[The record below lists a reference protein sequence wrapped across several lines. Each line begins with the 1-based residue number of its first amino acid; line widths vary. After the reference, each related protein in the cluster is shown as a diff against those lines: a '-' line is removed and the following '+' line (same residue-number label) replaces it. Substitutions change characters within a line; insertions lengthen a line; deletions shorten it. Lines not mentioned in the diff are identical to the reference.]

1 MRGSTQSTKV
11 WYCRRRENP
20 GPSSKNSQQKIH
32 ARHSRQPSPSPHV
45 RTFALFVVL
54 LAGALLL
61 AAALTYPA
69 WLLVGT
75 VSVEPVH
82 RVMNR
87 LAMLIA
93 LVGLIVLT
101 RRLGLANRAALG
113 YGLPRAEFLRQLGI
127 GWAAGIGLMLPLVA
141 LLLALDVRQIK
152 PGLDGELPALLL
164 GGIVSGLAVAFIEE
178 TFFRGILFTAVARTS
193 GARAAIIAPTV
204 LYAALHFLG
213 GKLRVP
219 PEEVSWIHGFQVLSR
234 LFERYSQPLAF
245 VDSFL
250 ALVALGVLLAMVRLR
265 TGAIAAC
272 IGLHAAGV
280 CGIFILRDTTA
291 VNSHAQLGF
300 IVGEYDGVIGW
311 AACVWFVAI
320 AVAYG
325 EYQRQLS
332 SGSSRD
338 S

>member
-1 MRGSTQSTKV
+1 M
-11 WYCRRRENP
+11 
-20 GPSSKNSQQKIH
+20 
-32 ARHSRQPSPSPHV
+32 
-45 RTFALFVVL
+45 RTFALFVAL

-69 WLLVGT
+69 WLLVAT
-75 VSVEPVH
+75 VSIEPVH

-101 RRLGLANRAALG
+101 RRLGLSNRSALG

-127 GWAAGIGLMLPLVA
+127 GWAAGIGLMLPLVT

-152 PGLDGELPALLL
+152 PGPDANLLSL
-164 GGIVSGLAVAFIEE
+164 VPGAVVSGLAVAFIEE
-178 TFFRGILFTAVARTS
+178 TFFRGVLFTAVARTS
-193 GARAAIIAPTV
+193 SALAAVIAPTL

-219 PEEVSWIHGFQVLSR
+219 ADQVSWIHGFEVLSR
-234 LFERYSQPLAF
+234 LFERYAQPLAF

-250 ALVALGVLLAMVRLR
+250 ALAALGVLLALVRLR

-272 IGLHAAGV
+272 IGLHSAGV
-280 CGIFILRDTTA
+280 CAIFILRDTTV
-291 VNSHAQLGF
+291 VNRDAELAF
-300 IVGEYDGVIGW
+300 LVGQYDGVIGW

-320 AVAYG
+320 IVAYG
-325 EYQRQLS
+325 IVGRRQAS
-332 SGSSRD
+332 A
-338 S
+338 

>member
-1 MRGSTQSTKV
+1 M
-11 WYCRRRENP
+11 
-20 GPSSKNSQQKIH
+20 
-32 ARHSRQPSPSPHV
+32 
-45 RTFALFVVL
+45 RTFALFVAL

-93 LVGLIVLT
+93 LIGLIVLT

-113 YGLPRAEFLRQLGI
+113 YGLPRSEFFRQLGI

-152 PGLDGELPALLL
+152 PGIDADLPSLVL
-164 GGIVSGLAVAFIEE
+164 GGVVSGLAVAFIEE
-178 TFFRGILFTAVARTS
+178 TFFRGILFSAVVRTS
-193 GARAAIIAPTV
+193 GARAAIIAPTL

-219 PEEVSWIHGFQVLSR
+219 PEEVSWIHGFEVLSR
-234 LFERYSQPLAF
+234 LFERYAQPLAF

-250 ALVALGVLLAMVRLR
+250 ALAALGALLSMVRLR
-265 TGAIAAC
+265 TGAIAGG

-280 CGIFILRDTTA
+280 CAIFVLRDTTA
-291 VNSHAQLGF
+291 VNSNAPFSF
-300 IVGEYDGVIGW
+300 IVGQYDGVIGW
-311 AACVWFVAI
+311 AACAWFVAI
-320 AVAYG
+320 VVAYG
-325 EYQRQLS
+325 VYQRQLS
-332 SGSSRD
+332 SGSSRA

>member
-1 MRGSTQSTKV
+1 M
-11 WYCRRRENP
+11 
-20 GPSSKNSQQKIH
+20 
-32 ARHSRQPSPSPHV
+32 
-45 RTFALFVVL
+45 RTFALFVAL

-82 RVMNR
+82 RVMHR

-93 LVGLIVLT
+93 LIGLFVLT
-101 RRLGLANRAALG
+101 RRLGLANRSALG
-113 YGLPRAEFLRQLGI
+113 YGLPPAEFFRQLGI

-141 LLLALDVRQIK
+141 LLLALDVRQIT
-152 PGLDGELPALLL
+152 PGLDGDLPPLLL
-164 GGIVSGLAVAFIEE
+164 KGIVSGFAVAFIEE
-178 TFFRGILFTAVARTS
+178 TFFRGILFSAVARTS
-193 GARAAIIAPTV
+193 SARVAIIAPTL

-219 PEEVSWIHGFQVLSR
+219 PEEVSWIHGFEVLSR
-234 LFERYSQPLAF
+234 LFERYAQPLAF

-250 ALVALGVLLAMVRLR
+250 ALVALGVLLSMVRLR
-265 TGAIAAC
+265 TGAIAGG

-280 CGIFILRDTTA
+280 CAIFVLRDTTV
-291 VNSHAQLGF
+291 VNSHAPFGF
-300 IVGEYDGVIGW
+300 IVGQYDGVIGW

-320 AVAYG
+320 VVAYG
-325 EYQRQLS
+325 VYQRQLS
-332 SGSSRD
+332 SGSSRT

>member
-1 MRGSTQSTKV
+1 MR
-11 WYCRRRENP
+11 N
-20 GPSSKNSQQKIH
+20 
-32 ARHSRQPSPSPHV
+32 
-45 RTFALFVVL
+45 FALFVAL
-54 LAGALLL
+54 LAGSLLL

-69 WLLVGT
+69 WLLVAT

-101 RRLGLANRAALG
+101 RRLGLSNRAALG

-141 LLLALDVRQIK
+141 LLLALGVRQIK
-152 PGLDGELPALLL
+152 PGLDGDLPGLIA
-164 GGIVSGLAVAFIEE
+164 GGILSGLVVAFIEE
-178 TFFRGILFTAVARTS
+178 TFFRGVLFTAVARTS
-193 GARAAIIAPTV
+193 GAVAAITAPSV

-219 PEEVSWIHGFQVLSR
+219 PEQVAWEHGFQVLSR
-234 LFERYSQPLAF
+234 LFERYAQPLAL

-250 ALVALGVLLAMVRLR
+250 ALVTLGVLLALVRLR

-280 CGIFILRDTTA
+280 CTIFILRDTTA
-291 VNSHAQLGF
+291 LNDHAKLVD
-300 IVGEYDGVIGW
+300 IVGTYDGVIGW
-311 AACVWFVAI
+311 GAFAWFVAI
-320 AVAYG
+320 VVT
-325 EYQRQLS
+325 YQLSS

-338 S
+338 V

>member
-1 MRGSTQSTKV
+1 
-11 WYCRRRENP
+11 
-20 GPSSKNSQQKIH
+20 
-32 ARHSRQPSPSPHV
+32 V
-45 RTFALFVVL
+45 RTFALFVAL

-82 RVMNR
+82 RVMHR

-93 LVGLIVLT
+93 LIGLIVVT
-101 RRLGLANRAALG
+101 RRLGLANRTALG
-113 YGLPRAEFLRQLGI
+113 YGLPRAEFFRQLGI
-127 GWAAGIGLMLPLVA
+127 GWAAGVGLMLPLVA
-141 LLLALDVRQIK
+141 LLLALDVRHIM
-152 PGLDGELPALLL
+152 PGIDGDLPLLL
-164 GGIVSGLAVAFIEE
+164 LRGVLSGLVVAFIEE

-193 GARAAIIAPTV
+193 GARAAIIAPTL

-219 PEEVSWIHGFQVLSR
+219 PEEVSWVHGFEVLSH
-234 LFERYSQPLAF
+234 LFERYAQPLAF

-250 ALVALGVLLAMVRLR
+250 ALVALGVLLSMVRLR
-265 TGAIAAC
+265 TGAIAGC

-280 CGIFILRDTTA
+280 CAIFVLRDTTA
-291 VNSHAQLGF
+291 MNSNAPFSF
-300 IVGEYDGVIGW
+300 IVGQYDNVTGW
-311 AACVWFVAI
+311 AACAWFVAI

-325 EYQRQLS
+325 VYQRQLS
-332 SGSSRD
+332 SGSSRA

>member
-1 MRGSTQSTKV
+1 
-11 WYCRRRENP
+11 
-20 GPSSKNSQQKIH
+20 
-32 ARHSRQPSPSPHV
+32 V
-45 RTFALFVVL
+45 RTFALFVAL

-101 RRLGLANRAALG
+101 RRLGLWNRAALG
-113 YGLPRAEFLRQLGI
+113 YGLPRAQFLRQLSI
-127 GWAAGIGLMLPLVA
+127 AWVAGIGLMLPLVA

-152 PGLDGELPALLL
+152 PGLDGDLVPLAL

-193 GARAAIIAPTV
+193 GARAAIIAPTL
-204 LYAALHFLG
+204 LYASLHFLG
-213 GKLRVP
+213 GKLRIP
-219 PEEVSWIHGFQVLSR
+219 PEQVSWIHGFEVLSR
-234 LFERYSQPLAF
+234 LFERYAQPLAF

-250 ALVALGVLLAMVRLR
+250 ALVALGVLLALVRLR

-280 CGIFILRDTTA
+280 CAIFILRDATT
-291 VNSHAQLGF
+291 VNPQAELGF
-300 IVGEYDGVIGW
+300 MVGQYDGVIGW
-311 AACVWFVAI
+311 AAAVWFAAI
-320 AVAYG
+320 IVAYSV
-325 EYQRQLS
+325 YQPQLS

>member
-1 MRGSTQSTKV
+1 M
-11 WYCRRRENP
+11 
-20 GPSSKNSQQKIH
+20 
-32 ARHSRQPSPSPHV
+32 
-45 RTFALFVVL
+45 RTFALFVAL
-54 LAGALLL
+54 LALALLL

-93 LVGLIVLT
+93 LIGLVLLT
-101 RRLGLANRAALG
+101 RRLGLANRPALG
-113 YGLPRAEFLRQLGI
+113 YRLPRAEFFRQLGL
-127 GWAAGIGLMLPLVA
+127 GWAAGIGLMLPLIA

-152 PGLDGELPALLL
+152 PGLDGEVGALVLQGLL
-164 GGIVSGLAVAFIEE
+164 SGLVVAFIEE

-193 GARAAIIAPTV
+193 GARAAIIAPSV

-219 PEEVSWIHGFQVLSR
+219 PEEVAWVHGFQVLSR
-234 LFERYSQPLAF
+234 LFERYSQPLAL

-250 ALVALGVLLAMVRLR
+250 ALVALGILLALVRLR

-280 CGIFILRDTTA
+280 CMIFVLRDTTT
-291 VNSHAQLGF
+291 VNGSAKLAWV
-300 IVGEYDGVIGW
+300 VGSYDGVIGW
-311 AACVWFVAI
+311 AAFVWI
-320 AVAYG
+320 AAMVVAYWL
-325 EYQRQLS
+325 YLDQLS
-332 SGSSRD
+332 ESSSRV

>member
-1 MRGSTQSTKV
+1 M
-11 WYCRRRENP
+11 
-20 GPSSKNSQQKIH
+20 
-32 ARHSRQPSPSPHV
+32 
-45 RTFALFVVL
+45 RTFALFVAL
-54 LAGALLL
+54 LALALLL

-93 LVGLIVLT
+93 LIGLVVLT
-101 RRLGLANRAALG
+101 RRLGLSNRAALG
-113 YGLPRAEFLRQLGI
+113 YGMPRGEFLRQLGI
-127 GWAAGIGLMLPLVA
+127 GWICGIALMLPLVA
-141 LLLALDVRQIK
+141 LLLTFDVRQIK
-152 PGLDGELPALLL
+152 PGLDGDIVPLIVQGLL
-164 GGIVSGLAVAFIEE
+164 SGLVVAFIEE
-178 TFFRGILFTAVARTS
+178 TFFRGILFTAIARTS
-193 GARAAIIAPTV
+193 SLLAAVVAPSV

-219 PEEVSWIHGFQVLSR
+219 PEEVSWVHGFDVLSR
-234 LFERYSQPLAF
+234 LFERYTQPLAF

-250 ALVALGVLLAMVRLR
+250 ALVTLGVLLALVRLR

-280 CGIFILRDTTA
+280 CMIFVLRDTTA
-291 VNSHAQLGF
+291 VNSHAKLAS
-300 IVGEYDGVIGW
+300 IVGTYDGVIGW
-311 AACVWFVAI
+311 AAFAWFAAIVA
-320 AVAYG
+320 AFAWS
-325 EYQRQLS
+325 QSQLS
-332 SGSSRD
+332 GSSSRD

>member
-1 MRGSTQSTKV
+1 MR
-11 WYCRRRENP
+11 N
-20 GPSSKNSQQKIH
+20 
-32 ARHSRQPSPSPHV
+32 
-45 RTFALFVVL
+45 FALFVAL
-54 LAGALLL
+54 LAGSLLL

-69 WLLVGT
+69 WLLVAT

-101 RRLGLANRAALG
+101 RRLGLSNRTALG
-113 YGLPRAEFLRQLGI
+113 YGLPRGEFLRQLGI
-127 GWAAGIGLMLPLVA
+127 GWAAGIGLMLPLIA

-152 PGLDGELPALLL
+152 PGLDGDLPGLLA
-164 GGIVSGLAVAFIEE
+164 GGIVSGLVVAFIEE
-178 TFFRGILFTAVARTS
+178 TFFRGVLFTAVSRTS
-193 GARAAIIAPTV
+193 GAIAAVAAPSV

-219 PEEVSWIHGFQVLSR
+219 PEQVSWEHGFQVLSR
-234 LFERYSQPLAF
+234 LFERYTQPLAF

-250 ALVALGVLLAMVRLR
+250 ALVTLGVLLALVRLR

-280 CGIFILRDTTA
+280 CAIFVLRDTTV
-291 VNSHAQLGF
+291 VNDHAQLAT
-300 IVGEYDGVIGW
+300 IVGSYDGVIGW
-311 AACVWFVAI
+311 AAFAWFALIVAVI
-320 AVAYG
+320 VAVF
-325 EYQRQLS
+325 QS
-332 SGSSRD
+332 SSDSSRAD
-338 S
+338 

>member
-1 MRGSTQSTKV
+1 
-11 WYCRRRENP
+11 
-20 GPSSKNSQQKIH
+20 
-32 ARHSRQPSPSPHV
+32 V
-45 RTFALFVVL
+45 RTFALFVAL

-93 LVGLIVLT
+93 LIGLIVVT
-101 RRLGLANRAALG
+101 RRLGLANRTALG
-113 YGLPRAEFLRQLGI
+113 YGLPRAEFFRQLGI

-141 LLLALDVRQIK
+141 LLLALDVRQIM
-152 PGLDGELPALLL
+152 PGIDGDLPLLL
-164 GGIVSGLAVAFIEE
+164 LRGVLSGLVVAFIEE
-178 TFFRGILFTAVARTS
+178 TFFRGILFTAVVRTS
-193 GARAAIIAPTV
+193 GARAAIIAPTL

-219 PEEVSWIHGFQVLSR
+219 PEEVSWVHGFEVLSR
-234 LFERYSQPLAF
+234 LFERYAQPLAF

-250 ALVALGVLLAMVRLR
+250 ALVALGVLLSMVRLR
-265 TGAIAAC
+265 TGAIAGC

-280 CGIFILRDTTA
+280 CAIFVLRDTTA
-291 VNSHAQLGF
+291 MNSNTPFSF
-300 IVGEYDGVIGW
+300 IVGQYDNVTGW
-311 AACVWFVAI
+311 AACAWFVAI

-325 EYQRQLS
+325 VYQRQLS
-332 SGSSRD
+332 SGSSRT